1 MRRATLG
8 DLRSTVYAGQL
19 CHVFMRPPRQ
29 SDLVQADA
37 PPRPVIPVRHR
48 PIHTEPANVRQVDLV
63 LGLDIRVSRDEGS
76 RVVVHAVHVPIGARL
91 LTASQPPRGDRHILR
106 RTEHIRG
113 VSVLVDRLHTTP
125 HLQDVLHR
133 KIHHAHPVEYGPKRY
148 FSGHVDGQSRYGS
161 RASSGSMSTEY
172 TRREAESAR
181 RFSSASSDGKNMLE
195 RWR

>member
-19 CHVFMRPPRQ
+19 CQIFMRPPSQRH
-29 SDLVQADA
+29 LVQAYA
-37 PPRPVIPVRHR
+37 PPGSVIPLRPR
-48 PIHTEPANVRQVDLV
+48 PIHTEPADTRKQNLTLRLN
-63 LGLDIRVSRDEGS
+63 IRVSRDDGT
-76 RVVVHAVHVPIGARL
+76 RVIVHAVHVPIGARP
-91 LTASQPPRGDRHILR
+91 LTTGQPPRGDRHILR

-113 VSVLVDRLHTTP
+113 VSVLVDRLHTAP

-148 FSGHVDGQSRYGS
+148 FSGHVEGQSRYGS

-172 TRREAESAR
+172 TRRDAESAS
-181 RFSSASSDGKNMLE
+181 RFNSASSDGKNIDD

>member
-19 CHVFMRPPRQ
+19 CQIFMRPPRQ

-37 PPRPVIPVRHR
+37 PPGAVIPVRHR

-63 LGLDIRVSRDEGS
+63 LRLDIRVSRDKRHS
-76 RVVVHAVHVPIGARL
+76 VVVHAVHVPIGARL
-91 LTASQPPRGDRHILR
+91 LASGRPPRGDRHILR
-106 RTEHIRG
+106 RTEHICG
-113 VSVLVDRLHTTP
+113 VAVLVDRLHTTP

-133 KIHHAHPVEYGPKRY
+133 KIHYAHPVEYGPSRY
-148 FSGHVDGQSRYGS
+148 SSGQVDGQSRYGP
-161 RASSGSMSTEY
+161 RASSGSISTEY
-172 TRREAESAR
+172 TRLDAESAR
-181 RFSSASSDGKNMLE
+181 RFNSASSDGKNIDE